1 MTDEVKENIAVN
13 AVRNYLNCD
22 FTDEEIKTKYGYVI
36 ELIKSKNIEKII
48 SNVNSRVGIS
58 SKTEGSRS
66 ISYNNSTNVTDY
78 LVDDVIKNLL
88 PRPFIRLY

>member
-36 ELIKSKNIEKII
+36 DLIKAKDIDKII

-66 ISYNNSTNVTDY
+66 ISYNNSTSTIDY
-78 LVDDVIKNLL
+78 LVDDVIKGLL

>member
-48 SNVNSRVGIS
+48 SNVNSRIGIS

>member
-1 MTDEVKENIAVN
+1 MPDEVKENIAVN

-22 FTDEEIKTKYGYVI
+22 FTDEEIIDKYGYVI
-36 ELIKSKNIEKII
+36 ELIKAKDIEKII
-48 SNVNSRVGIS
+48 SNVNSRIGIS

-66 ISYNNSTNVTDY
+66 ISYNNSTNITDY

>member
-1 MTDEVKENIAVN
+1 MTDEFKENIAIN

-22 FTDEEIKTKYGYVI
+22 FSDEEIKTKYGYVI
-36 ELIKSKNIEKII
+36 DLIKAKDIEKII
-48 SNVNSRVGIS
+48 SNVNSRIGIS

-66 ISYNNSTNVTDY
+66 ISYDTSTSLNNY
-78 LVDDVIKNLL
+78 LVDDMIKALL

>member
-22 FTDEEIKTKYGYVI
+22 FTDEEIIDKYGYVI
-36 ELIKSKNIEKII
+36 ELIKAKDIEKII
-48 SNVNSRVGIS
+48 SNVNSRIGIS

-78 LVDDVIKNLL
+78 LVDDVIKGLL